1 MRFSVPL
8 HPNMGAAVLTHVRRL
23 VKLPERGFVA
33 GQAVAS
39 ALEDLY
45 GAGGGVYNDVD
56 VFIRAPRFT
65 QPRERLVLLPSRF
78 ATEVTLQPAPGADYG
93 HLPHQHTL
101 VAAPTYTI
109 SGVRRTDLLN
119 EVFYATDKVLGSLD
133 SARCVLKSF
142 DINAVRVGVDIAS
155 GELLWDLAFTQ
166 FAQTGELR
174 LCALHTPYHSLV
186 RLLRKH
192 RELPNVTVNT
202 EASASLVAVLS
213 TPAIRRTIEKY
224 NAATFWFGAKYAEQ
238 ARAVK
243 GELAPYFSL
252 RSQHQY
258 YDEIADKVRPGFG
271 DETSAPY
278 ELSTLKRRGSPDV
291 ACSDHIGESLLDML
305 TLPAHIYAQFK
316 GSARAGIVVPAAPW
330 EAEALKQAPLA
341 AQQQAFGPGY
351 LAGWTGKAPAHT
363 LANFLTPRH
372 AVASQLQGLSAPAQL
387 ALFEGVNDYLKA
399 AGVPDLDH
407 VRDTGAQQQSLVDV
421 ASWIRGCEAV
431 LAAERSYMLGRLSV
445 PTALD
450 EVVWADWPGAQVVL
464 LSTER
469 LLREWSA
476 QHGWEV
482 PTLLHSYLWIG
493 VNMGR
498 HPRDTSLLRF
508 AVNRTSGF
516 LGGRH
521 GFETRARMP
530 VVMQKDHKKLRVL
543 LHGFARTA
551 GWFRPK

>member
-1 MRFSVPL
+1 
-8 HPNMGAAVLTHVRRL
+8 MGAAVLTHLRRL
-23 VKLPERGFVA
+23 VNLPERGFVA

-65 QPRERLVLLPSRF
+65 KPRERLVLLPSRF
-78 ATEVTLQPAPGADYG
+78 ATEVILQPVPGADYG

-119 EVFYATDKVLGSLD
+119 EVFYATAKVLGSLD

-142 DINAVRVGVDIAS
+142 DINAVRVGVDIVS

-192 RELPNVTVNT
+192 RELPNVTVNA

-213 TPAIRRTIEKY
+213 TPAVRRSIEKH

-238 ARAVK
+238 ARAVQS
-243 GELAPYFSL
+243 ELAPYFSL
-252 RSQHQY
+252 RSQHRY
-258 YDEIADKVRPGFG
+258 YDEIAGKVRPGFG
-271 DETSAPY
+271 DETCAPY
-278 ELSTLKRRGSPDV
+278 ELSTLKRHGEPDV
-291 ACSDHIGESLLDML
+291 ACGQHLGEDLLDML
-305 TLPAHIYAQFK
+305 TLPAHIYAQFTNS
-316 GSARAGIVVPAAPW
+316 GRTSIVVPAAPW
-330 EAEALKQAPLA
+330 KAEVRRMEPLA
-341 AQQQAFGPGY
+341 AQQLAFGPEY
-351 LAGWTGKAPAHT
+351 LEGLSGPAPARA
-363 LANFLTPRH
+363 LANHLAPRH
-372 AVASQLQGLSAPAQL
+372 DVASQLLGLSAPAQL
-387 ALFEGVNDYLKA
+387 DLFEGVNAYLKEA
-399 AGVPDLDH
+399 SVPDLDY
-407 VRDTGAQQQSLVDV
+407 VRDRGVHLESGCDM

-431 LAAERSYMLGRLSV
+431 MASERVRRLGTLAV
-445 PTALD
+445 PTVLD
-450 EVVWADWPGAQVVL
+450 EAVWSDWPGAQVVF

-469 LLREWSA
+469 MLREWSA
-476 QHGWEV
+476 QHGWAV

-508 AVNRTSGF
+508 AVDRSTGL

-530 VVMQKDHKKLRVL
+530 VIMQKDHKKLRIL
-543 LHGFARTA
+543 LHGFARTE
-551 GWFRPK
+551 GWFRRK